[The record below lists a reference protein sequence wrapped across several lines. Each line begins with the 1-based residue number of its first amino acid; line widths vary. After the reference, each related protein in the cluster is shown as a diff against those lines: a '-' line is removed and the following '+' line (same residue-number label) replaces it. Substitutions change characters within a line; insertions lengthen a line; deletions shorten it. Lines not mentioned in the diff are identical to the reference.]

1 MSIVSNDM
9 NAIYQNSYLAEKR
22 LNAFS
27 SKTENTD
34 RLSGHSFQSTLS
46 NTRTDSISIG
56 GNGSMNDDQFIS
68 RLSSDISN
76 EVKAGKS
83 ESYLN
88 SIKQQIALGDYDIN
102 ADDIAGKI
110 LGF

>member
-9 NAIYQNSYLAEKR
+9 NAIYQNAYLAEKR
-22 LNAFS
+22 MSSFS

-34 RLSGHSFQSTLS
+34 KLSGNSFQNTLN
-46 NTRTDSISIG
+46 NTRTDSVSIG
-56 GNGSMNDDQFIS
+56 GSLTMSDDEFVS